1 MQPLIP
7 ELLRL
12 LTEYADHRPTVGTSR
27 LRARQQRCSFFCTCA
42 FVPPLQC
49 VVRTANQ
56 ILRLLGCLINLAKHA
71 LVDSACVNHVFATLE
86 RFVEFVDVVV
96 PAISIITNMVRCD
109 SDLLNETPHPQPQ
122 HTLVHHTHTPSPLRL
137 GPRALACHADGL
149 RYACLLDSRGQRHP
163 VSTFG
168 PDCIPC

>member
-7 ELLRL
+7 ELLRM
-12 LTEYADHRPTVGTSR
+12 LTVYAGHRPTVGYVAEGQAATVQ
-27 LRARQQRCSFFCTCA
+27 LPLHML

-71 LVDSACVNHVFATLE
+71 LVDSACVDHVFATLE